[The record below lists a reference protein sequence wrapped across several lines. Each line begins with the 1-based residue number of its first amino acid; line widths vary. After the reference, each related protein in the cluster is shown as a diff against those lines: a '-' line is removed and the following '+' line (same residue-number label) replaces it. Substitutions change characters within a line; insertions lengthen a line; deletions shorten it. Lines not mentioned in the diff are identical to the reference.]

1 MALVSLSNTLMN
13 GGCTTGSSNSSML
26 QEGDGVRKSGP
37 IILLVG
43 GKKRGQIA
51 YAVLSER
58 ALELFNSEKS
68 YRKKKVA
75 KAIVDLSKCF
85 NVSQQNCPKSRSSS
99 VCLMMPDECF
109 LFQGAE
115 SSNDTIEWYRV
126 LLSAVISARA
136 LNLGRPVFANEF
148 FECVWDV
155 VIFSQQ
161 PKLKRSSQAP
171 TNPEFVNCPNI
182 CAKLRDE
189 MFLAGRGRLCFYP
202 HTIIICKTGIEPA
215 HSGLPKAG
223 IPPFRTTDFVEISR
237 HFIAQ
242 FGCVERY
249 FLLRIGRSSPMGSC
263 EVWVQCESD
272 DHAAEINRKLQ
283 EIIQRETEKKQQ
295 ALQAIRGQQQL
306 NASPLPSSSSP
317 SNPSTSNQYCMY
329 SFASSST
336 TDSEITK
343 EPLEIAEQQQQPI
356 LETISED
363 EQQPQNVTPSSSNNS
378 VDGGRKRR
386 EHSSLSQAAR
396 EKRIELRE
404 CKAKVDSLE
413 KEELEEKLRRK
424 QQQAEWEVAQQR
436 LLLPHYYQQNLNEN
450 SPQSLLRPN
459 CLLGPSQNKRRGS
472 AQMTAELCARSK
484 SLSLEEQQ
492 ALNFRSFGGQ
502 VGGRFWTMDKADSLL
517 LLGAGYGPSMDPE
530 ETEDSGGTLR
540 MVPCGDENNTGGGG
554 DGSSAAPSRSSS
566 SLNMGPPTSSQTKN
580 CTPDDLLSTIKR
592 KRSTNS
598 AGHLIE
604 AYVECHATVCDDDEE
619 ALVIPPDEVS
629 DGGESSGTGVDA
641 CSSADDDAAL
651 SARRQQKQQ
660 KRRQSRKLI
669 LEMKTSV
676 GDNVNNS
683 LELDGG
689 TEADQSCSC
698 SSSVAS
704 SSAGGGGGERGRDD
718 ELVAAT
724 GRHSPLVSTNVSKH
738 QRRQSNEHKKQ
749 QHLSKLNSNNNYCNN
764 TNNSSTEYTL
774 MDRVSCSSDSFSHLA
789 VPQPWDRHNTCFCP
803 EDICSYTSDSGD
815 SCYSSMA
822 NGQLNPRA
830 FSFSSSTSDA
840 RNHLLLHN
848 HQHHQLGSNGRL
860 LNTGIIPTH
869 HCHQQ
874 PQQHPAA
881 AKWTAAVMGG
891 RNVFPFNNQQQQPP
905 PPPSPRSHCAPSKA
919 SGISSQNQQEYSSSS
934 SRFSMET
941 SLITPLEEEEQQ
953 KQVKFADDEQLN
965 NNDSSNILTT
975 SSSLIQ
981 NRGDCSIGDDSLRKR
996 AFSLGSKSWLTK
1008 PFRKLS
1014 SSHGNSSNI
1023 RQHNK
1028 SATSRSGS
1036 SSLFG
1041 SIHGD
1046 LCIVHES
1053 SSPGS
1058 INDNGN
1064 RLSLS
1069 SHRLCSISSCSTSAP
1084 SPPINVNCKNEE
1096 NQQKQSQQQ
1105 QLPLTS
1111 PIPNQ
1116 QARSDSIGSSHSVT
1130 RSLPGGSGSI
1140 GANSVGNKQ
1149 QRTRKKQSPSDEHLN
1164 NVNSLDEDLV
1174 ELDFAQN
1181 SMICTTPSSASTSTV
1196 GVPPSFFGNR
1206 SAQCVATIPTSG
1218 LSRNSLRHNKSFNF
1232 LLIKRI
1238 FFRARTNSCDDYTCT
1253 DIYSVPSHYQHH
1265 NNSQQTQC
1273 RCGYTGGSHSALSS
1287 NCVGA
1292 SSGGNTSLTR
1302 GSAGALNF
1310 HPQQCIRP
1318 SESFICSIRQQQRE
1332 LQRTRQQQQQQKQ
1345 RIRIKNSAFPLQEV
1359 QCFIAPSE
1367 KEKID
1372 AMTARDTLSLRSQRS
1387 GSGSCSQ
1394 HFETINECVGIQNNN
1409 DGITFR

>member
-43 GKKRGQIA
+43 GKKRGQLA

-99 VCLMMPDECF
+99 VCLIMPDECF

-329 SFASSST
+329 SFASST

-363 EQQPQNVTPSSSNNS
+363 EQQQQNVTPSSSNNS

-580 CTPDDLLSTIKR
+580 CNPEDLLSTIKR

-619 ALVIPPDEVS
+619 PLW
-629 DGGESSGTGVDA
+629 TGVDA
-641 CSSADDDAAL
+641 CSSADDEAAL

-704 SSAGGGGGERGRDD
+704 SSAGGGGGERQRDD
-718 ELVAAT
+718 ELIAAA

-789 VPQPWDRHNTCFCP
+789 VPQPWDRHNNCFCP

-860 LNTGIIPTH
+860 LNTGIIPSH

-953 KQVKFADDEQLN
+953 RQVKFADDEQLN

-1084 SPPINVNCKNEE
+1084 SPVIAPINVNCKNEE

-1116 QARSDSIGSSHSVT
+1116 QARSDSIGSSHSIT

-1206 SAQCVATIPTSG
+1206 SAQCVATLPTSG
-1218 LSRNSLRHNKSFNF
+1218 LSRNSLRHNKSF
-1232 LLIKRI
+1232 II
-1238 FFRARTNSCDDYTCT
+1238 FN
-1253 DIYSVPSHYQHH
+1253 
-1265 NNSQQTQC
+1265 
-1273 RCGYTGGSHSALSS
+1273 
-1287 NCVGA
+1287 
-1292 SSGGNTSLTR
+1292 
-1302 GSAGALNF
+1302 
-1310 HPQQCIRP
+1310 
-1318 SESFICSIRQQQRE
+1318 
-1332 LQRTRQQQQQQKQ
+1332 
-1345 RIRIKNSAFPLQEV
+1345 
-1359 QCFIAPSE
+1359 
-1367 KEKID
+1367 
-1372 AMTARDTLSLRSQRS
+1372 
-1387 GSGSCSQ
+1387 
-1394 HFETINECVGIQNNN
+1394 
-1409 DGITFR
+1409 

>member
-1 MALVSLSNTLMN
+1 MN
-13 GGCTTGSSNSSML
+13 GGCTSK
-26 QEGDGVRKSGP
+26 GDGVRKSGP

-85 NVSQQNCPKSRSSS
+85 NVSQQNCPKSRSSG

-171 TNPEFVNCPNI
+171 TNPEFINCPNI

-306 NASPLPSSSSP
+306 NASSLPSSSSP

-343 EPLEIAEQQQQPI
+343 EPLEITEQQQQPI

-363 EQQPQNVTPSSSNNS
+363 EQQQQNVTPSSSNNS

-580 CTPDDLLSTIKR
+580 CNPEDLLSTIKR

-689 TEADQSCSC
+689 TEADQ
-698 SSSVAS
+698 
-704 SSAGGGGGERGRDD
+704 
-718 ELVAAT
+718 
-724 GRHSPLVSTNVSKH
+724 
-738 QRRQSNEHKKQ
+738 
-749 QHLSKLNSNNNYCNN
+749 
-764 TNNSSTEYTL
+764 
-774 MDRVSCSSDSFSHLA
+774 
-789 VPQPWDRHNTCFCP
+789 
-803 EDICSYTSDSGD
+803 
-815 SCYSSMA
+815 A

-860 LNTGIIPTH
+860 LNTGIIPSH

-953 KQVKFADDEQLN
+953 RQVKFADDEQLN

-1084 SPPINVNCKNEE
+1084 SPVIAPINVN
-1096 NQQKQSQQQ
+1096 S
-1105 QLPLTS
+1105 
-1111 PIPNQ
+1111 
-1116 QARSDSIGSSHSVT
+1116 RSDSIGSSHSIT

-1206 SAQCVATIPTSG
+1206 SAQ
-1218 LSRNSLRHNKSFNF
+1218 
-1232 LLIKRI
+1232 
-1238 FFRARTNSCDDYTCT
+1238 ARTNSCDDYTCT

-1273 RCGYTGGSHSALSS
+1273 RCGYTGGSHSAL
-1287 NCVGA
+1287 
-1292 SSGGNTSLTR
+1292 
-1302 GSAGALNF
+1302 
-1310 HPQQCIRP
+1310 
-1318 SESFICSIRQQQRE
+1318 
-1332 LQRTRQQQQQQKQ
+1332 
-1345 RIRIKNSAFPLQEV
+1345 NSAFPLQEV

-1409 DGITFR
+1409 DGITFRNSSSRGSASSAVETQPPSIGDDEEIIEEAENTTT